1 MRKFLIA
8 ILSAGLLCACGSVQ
22 EAQNLANCKYAL
34 RNVELTDYNLTSL
47 GFEVV
52 ISITNVNKK
61 QAASLKRF
69 EGKMTVNDEYMAD
82 VTLKNIVIEPNST
95 KNAKAKFT
103 VPMSTFNNKLLG
115 LISMNSA
122 TLDYHLSGTMYFEGP
137 LGVEI
142 PMPVELSGSYS
153 NIPAPLLCKR
163 AGFYYLFQ
171 KA

>member
-1 MRKFLIA
+1 MKKLLLCLFIV
-8 ILSAGLLCACGSVQ
+8 GLLGACASVE

-52 ISITNVNKK
+52 VAITNLNKK
-61 QAASLKRF
+61 QPASLKRF
-69 EGKMTVNDEYMAD
+69 EGKLTVNEEYMAD
-82 VTLKNIVIEPNST
+82 VAFQNIRIDPNAT

-103 VPMSTFNNKLLG
+103 VPMSMFNNKLLG

-122 TLDYHLSGTMYFEGP
+122 TLDYHLSGTMYFEGL

-142 PMPVELSGSYS
+142 PVPVDIGRYG
-153 NIPAPLLCKR
+153 N
-163 AGFYYLFQ
+163 GHN
-171 KA
+171 